1 VDRARIEP
9 FGDSAL
15 LITFGNQIDAAVTR
29 RVRDATHA
37 LEQLRTSHPDI
48 GAPVAAYAAVLLPF
62 NPLVVGPDEA
72 VGLTIDAL
80 ERAVVADPVRETPII
95 EIPTRYSGVDG
106 PDLRE
111 VADAHGITV
120 PQAIECHTNALYV
133 VAFIGFM
140 PGFPYM
146 IGGPPE
152 LDHPRRATPRTRVPA
167 GSVAIAGLQ
176 GTVYPFATPGGWNLI
191 GRTDHHMWDTRR
203 NPPALLAPGSRVRFT
218 PAEG

>member
-1 VDRARIEP
+1 MDRPRVEP
-9 FGDSAL
+9 FGDAAL
-15 LITFGNQIDAAVTR
+15 LITFGDQIDAAVSR

-37 LEQLRTSHPDI
+37 LEQLRASRPDI

-62 NPLVVGPDEA
+62 DPLVVGPDEA
-72 VGLTIDAL
+72 VGLIIDAL
-80 ERAVVADPVRETPII
+80 EGAVVADPVRETPII
-95 EIPTRYSGVDG
+95 EIPTRYGGVDG
-106 PDLRE
+106 PDLQE

-120 PQAIECHTNALYV
+120 PQAIECHTDALYV
-133 VAFIGFM
+133 VALIGFM

-146 IGGPPE
+146 IGGPTE

-191 GRTDHHMWDTRR
+191 GRTDRHMWDIRR
-203 NPPALLAPGSRVRFT
+203 NPPALLTPGSRVRFT
-218 PAEG
+218 PAAD